1 MRLSHVVLAG
11 LLVTL
16 APAVAGA
23 ADTIAVLPVSGINVH
38 PGYLDA
44 AQALLKRNLARTGRY
59 TVVSVAGQAAA
70 EPSGAQAAQAAQA
83 AGASLAAALQVTRLQ
98 NRAEV
103 HLSVYRVPDG
113 ALVHEDQLGA
123 ASPDDLDAVLARL
136 ADGLASGRPARSNA
150 NIETVTEREA
160 MPHLKRHATHVVG
173 LALGG
178 LVVANRAGS
187 DGNPAV
193 PGGSLFWLYDAR
205 SYLAEVSLFLSG
217 KDGAGAG
224 GIRLGAY
231 YPFGSEN
238 MTPYVG
244 GGLQWMGTRFG
255 GAGASGLAPY
265 VAGGILLGRL
275 STVQVR
281 GELGYFVTTFGE
293 KEDGYYDSRNNTYV
307 EPSGSHISHGLMLSA
322 GLGF

>member
-1 MRLSHVVLAG
+1 MRLSHVLAA
-11 LLVTL
+11 LLAALVPS
-16 APAVAGA
+16 AARA
-23 ADTIAVLPVSGINVH
+23 ADTLAVLPVSGINVH

-44 AQALLKRNLARTGRY
+44 AQALLKRSLARTGRF
-59 TVVSVAGQAAA
+59 TVVSIAGQAAA
-70 EPSGAQAAQAAQA
+70 EPGGAEAAQAAQGL
-83 AGASLAAALQVTRLQ
+83 GASLVAVAQVTRLQ

-103 HLSVYRVPDG
+103 HLAVYRVPGG

-123 ASPDDLDAVLARL
+123 ASPDDLDAVLVRL
-136 ADGLASGRPARSNA
+136 ADGLASGRPARANA

-173 LALGG
+173 IALGG
-178 LVVANRAGS
+178 MVVANRAGS
-187 DGNPAV
+187 AGNPAI

-205 SYLAEVSLFLSG
+205 SYLAEVSLFLGG

-231 YPFGSEN
+231 YPFGSDN
-238 MTPYVG
+238 TTPYLG

-281 GELGYFVTTFGE
+281 GEVGYFVTTFSE
-293 KEDGYYDSRNNTYV
+293 KEDGYYDSQRNAYV
-307 EPSGSHISHGLMLSA
+307 EPTGSHVSHGLMLSA